1 MGDTGVKRKETKV
14 PLKRAAAG
22 AAGPAPLT
30 RTWKTVLYP
39 ISAVLH
45 QLHAWLTTL
54 LLALIALGPMPKH
67 IGFVMDGNRRY
78 ARSRGQKVARG
89 HKMGSD
95 SLKRVS
101 DRPGF
106 PQESTPRQHT
116 ALRVGGRVR

>member
-1 MGDTGVKRKETKV
+1 MGGDIGVKRRETKV
-14 PLKRAAAG
+14 PLKRAP
-22 AAGPAPLT
+22 AGPAPLT

-45 QLHAWLTTL
+45 RLHAWLTTL

-101 DRPGF
+101 L
-106 PQESTPRQHT
+106 
-116 ALRVGGRVR
+116 ALCCGAQL

>member
-1 MGDTGVKRKETKV
+1 MGGDTTVKRRETKV
-14 PLKRAAAG
+14 PLKRPAE
-22 AAGPAPLT
+22 PAPLT

-45 QLHAWLTTL
+45 RLHAWLTTL

-101 DRPGF
+101 SRSDVCA
-106 PQESTPRQHT
+106 STR
-116 ALRVGGRVR
+116 AMRRKAVEWLGYS

>member
-1 MGDTGVKRKETKV
+1 MGGQTRRKEIKV
-14 PLKRAAAG
+14 PLKRAP
-22 AAGPAPLT
+22 AGPKPLT

-45 QLHAWLTTL
+45 RLHAWLTTL

-101 DRPGF
+101 TTRLLCAASIIEL
-106 PQESTPRQHT
+106 PQFLDS
-116 ALRVGGRVR
+116 

>member
-1 MGDTGVKRKETKV
+1 MGGDTMLKRRETKV
-14 PLKRAAAG
+14 PLKRTPSE
-22 AAGPAPLT
+22 PAPLT

-45 QLHAWLTTL
+45 RLHAWLTTL

-101 DRPGF
+101 SGEVMRANTRRPAVLDAPG
-106 PQESTPRQHT
+106 P
-116 ALRVGGRVR
+116 